1 MKTPVPIP
9 PEPETSAEP
18 QIVLRPQP
26 GPQTEF
32 FKTRAD
38 IAIYGGA
45 AGGGKTWALEA
56 EPLRYIETVPGF
68 GGVMFRRTSVQVLN
82 KGGMWDESFTIYP
95 LLRAESNITRLEW
108 TFPPYGN
115 KIRFGHM
122 EHEKTRFDW
131 QGAQIPYIGWDE
143 LTHFTEEQFFYML
156 SRNRSTCGVKPYV
169 RATTNPDADSWV
181 ANFISWWIHP
191 ETGLPIPER
200 ASKLRYFVRLG
211 DQLHWASDPNE
222 LAPLTDGLIIPKSV
236 TFIPANVHDNTILLD
251 KDPGYLANLH
261 ALTNVERERLL
272 GGNWKIRPASGLVFN
287 RAWFQYVDAKPY
299 DAIARV
305 RYWDKAGTEEGGK
318 YTCGVLM
325 ARTMDNRFIVEH
337 VIRGQWASRERE
349 QIIKQTARMD
359 GPDVNIY
366 VEQEPGSGGKE
377 SAENTIRGLAGYAVY
392 ADKVTGDKETRAEPY
407 AAQVQGRNVYILR
420 DEWNKAYIDELD
432 GFPEGR
438 FSDQVD
444 ASSGAFNKLAAL
456 VIVDDM
462 ESEWLP
468 GIPEDED
475 APWKCQTCRGERPAS
490 DGSPRGSI
498 RKRRDDS
505 RSRSERV
512 TRAPCHQQR

>member
-1 MKTPVPIP
+1 
-9 PEPETSAEP
+9 
-18 QIVLRPQP
+18 
-26 GPQTEF
+26 
-32 FKTRAD
+32 
-38 IAIYGGA
+38 
-45 AGGGKTWALEA
+45 
-56 EPLRYIETVPGF
+56 
-68 GGVMFRRTSVQVLN
+68 
-82 KGGMWDESFTIYP
+82 
-95 LLRAESNITRLEW
+95 
-108 TFPPYGN
+108 
-115 KIRFGHM
+115 
-122 EHEKTRFDW
+122 
-131 QGAQIPYIGWDE
+131 
-143 LTHFTEEQFFYML
+143 ML
-156 SRNRSTCGVKPYV
+156 SRNRSTCGVRPYV

-200 ASKLRYFVRLG
+200 AGKLRYFVRLG

-287 RAWFQYVDAKPY
+287 RAWFQYVEARPY

-318 YTCGVLM
+318 FTCGVLM
-325 ARTMDNRFIVEH
+325 SRTLDGRFTVEH

-377 SAENTIRGLAGYAVY
+377 SAENTIRGLAGYAVF

-407 AAQVQGRNVYILR
+407 AAQVQGRNVYLLR
-420 DEWNKAYIDELD
+420 DEWNKSYVDELD

-468 GIPEDED
+468 GIPEDEIGG
-475 APWKCQTCRGERPAS
+475 RF
-490 DGSPRGSI
+490 
-498 RKRRDDS
+498 
-505 RSRSERV
+505 
-512 TRAPCHQQR
+512 